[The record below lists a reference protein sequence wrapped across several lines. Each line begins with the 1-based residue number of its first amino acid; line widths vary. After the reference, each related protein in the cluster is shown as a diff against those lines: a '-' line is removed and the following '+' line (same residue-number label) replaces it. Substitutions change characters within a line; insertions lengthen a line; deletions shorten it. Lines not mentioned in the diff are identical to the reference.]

1 MKISTGLRNAMLDA
15 ASLKGAMTG
24 ALIYIYGGTVPAT
37 ADAADT
43 GATLL
48 CTISTGG
55 DGTTA
60 LALEA
65 AAASGVITK
74 ETDDTWSGTVDTS
87 GTAAFFRMK
96 MPADGGSSSTSEKRI
111 QGTIALAGAD
121 MNLSSTSLV
130 AAATQTIDY
139 FSVALP
145 AE

>member
-1 MKISTGLRNAMLDA
+1 MKISTGLRNAMLDT

-24 ALIYIYGGTVPAT
+24 ALIYIYGGTVPA
-37 ADAADT
+37 AANDADT

-65 AAASGVITK
+65 AAAAGVITK
-74 ETDDTWSGTVDTS
+74 ENDDTWSGTVDTS
-87 GTAAFFRMK
+87 GTATFFRMK
-96 MPADGGSSSTSEKRI
+96 LPADDGSSSTTFKRI
-111 QGTIALAGAD
+111 QGTIGLAGED